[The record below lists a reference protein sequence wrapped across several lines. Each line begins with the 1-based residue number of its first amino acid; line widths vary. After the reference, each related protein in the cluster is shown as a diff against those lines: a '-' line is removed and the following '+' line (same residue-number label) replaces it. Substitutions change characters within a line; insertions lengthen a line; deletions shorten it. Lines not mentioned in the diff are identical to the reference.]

1 MRAILFPL
9 ILCAVS
15 FAQVPTPAP
24 VFLPR
29 FPESLKIYLGLNDTQ
44 ITRILQFN
52 TDYFQFE
59 QQKNARAAQVQ
70 GEIALEIVKPS
81 LDPMSIGLRY
91 VELEAI
97 RRELTDRRK
106 QLSDN
111 LQGVLTADQRTKL
124 KTLTEAMALQPVIA
138 AAQCEN
144 LLPQQ
149 PPFPANVIPA
159 SRISPIGGILI
170 GTILPQFSCTGVEPF
185 PGPLVPVQP

>member
-15 FAQVPTPAP
+15 FAQAPTPAP

-29 FPESLKIYLGLNDTQ
+29 FPENLKVYLGLNDTQ
-44 ITRILQFN
+44 ITRILQLN

-70 GEIALEIVKPS
+70 NEIALEIVKPS

-97 RRELTDRRK
+97 RRELTDRKK

-124 KTLTEAMALQPVIA
+124 KTLTDAMVLQPMIA

-149 PPFPANVIPA
+149 PPVPANVIPA
-159 SRISPIGGILI
+159 QRINTVSGILAQLGCI
-170 GTILPQFSCTGVEPF
+170 GVDPF
-185 PGPLVPVQP
+185 PGPLPLQP

>member
-15 FAQVPTPAP
+15 FAQV
-24 VFLPR
+24 
-29 FPESLKIYLGLNDTQ
+29 
-44 ITRILQFN
+44 N

-70 GEIALEIVKPS
+70 SEIALEIVKPS

-124 KTLTEAMALQPVIA
+124 KALTDAMALQPMIA

-144 LLPQQ
+144 LLPQ
-149 PPFPANVIPA
+149 
-159 SRISPIGGILI
+159 
-170 GTILPQFSCTGVEPF
+170 
-185 PGPLVPVQP
+185 